1 MSCGIGFAGR
11 DPITGESIMA
21 PVGKGCQRGGKIQK
35 KKRSRKLNN
44 KNNSNKPRKS
54 SKYNKKRSGKKKISK
69 KKLDMV
75 IDKLCSKMKR
85 RCTPKYKSLLKK
97 IVMKHL

>member
-21 PVGKGCQRGGKIQK
+21 PVGKNCQRGGKAK
-35 KKRSRKLNN
+35 RKKRSRKMKQNN
-44 KNNSNKPRKS
+44 SKNNSKNS
-54 SKYNKKRSGKKKISK
+54 KRSGKKKISK
-69 KKLDMV
+69 KRLDMV

-97 IVMKHL
+97 IVMTHL

>member
-11 DPITGESIMA
+11 DPITGESILA
-21 PVGKGCQRGGKIQK
+21 PVGKGCQRGGKIRR
-35 KKRSRKLNN
+35 KKRSQKTNTY
-44 KNNSNKPRKS
+44 KNNKPRKS
-54 SKYNKKRSGKKKISK
+54 SKNNKKRLGKKKISK

-97 IVMKHL
+97 IVMQHL

>member
-11 DPITGESIMA
+11 DTITGMSFMA
-21 PVGKGCQRGGKIQK
+21 PVGKNCQRGGKAK
-35 KKRSRKLNN
+35 RKKRSRKMKTNNSKNN
-44 KNNSNKPRKS
+44 KNSNK
-54 SKYNKKRSGKKKISK
+54 NNRSGKKKISK
-69 KKLDMV
+69 KRLDTI

-85 RCTPKYKSLLKK
+85 RCTPKYKSLLKN